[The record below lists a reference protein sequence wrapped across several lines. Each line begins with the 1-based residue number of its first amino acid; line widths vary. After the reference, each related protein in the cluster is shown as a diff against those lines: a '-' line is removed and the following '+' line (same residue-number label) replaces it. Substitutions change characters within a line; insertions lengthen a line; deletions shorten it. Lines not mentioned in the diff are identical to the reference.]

1 MHLLPSVLEIC
12 IKLMNYRERP
22 EIILHFAY
30 LFVFPQ
36 DAFNHFPAVRN
47 ILETY
52 PSDLHCHPL
61 AHKYRT
67 RSITEDAMGAK
78 PASPLPHGHSLLVSR
93 GGYFSHAM
101 F

>member
-1 MHLLPSVLEIC
+1 MHLLPSVLEIF

-30 LFVFPQ
+30 PFVFPQ
-36 DAFNHFPAVRN
+36 DTFNHFPAVCKV
-47 ILETY
+47 LETY
-52 PSDLHCHPL
+52 PSDLRCHPL

-78 PASPLPHGHSLLVSR
+78 PASLLTHGHSLLVSR
-93 GGYFSHAM
+93 GSYFSHTM